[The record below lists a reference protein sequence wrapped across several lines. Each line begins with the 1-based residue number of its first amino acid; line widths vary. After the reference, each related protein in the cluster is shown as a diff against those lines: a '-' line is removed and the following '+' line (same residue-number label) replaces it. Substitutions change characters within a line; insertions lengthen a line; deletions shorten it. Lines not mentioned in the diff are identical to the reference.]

1 MESFEFP
8 KSILERAQTITL
20 QELLDSP
27 ISQCWIVSALSNAS
41 RARFYHAK
49 EMTPQDEVL
58 EFKIGKLLELIPYE
72 ERKELF
78 TACSQEVAM
87 RKERQNTM
95 NPVKTETT
103 TVIK

>member
-27 ISQCWIVSALSNAS
+27 ISQCWIVRALSYA
-41 RARFYHAK
+41 ARERYYLEN
-49 EMTPQDEVL
+49 EMTPLDEVL
-58 EFKIGKLLELIPYE
+58 EFKIGKLLELIPYQ

-78 TACSQEVAM
+78 AACSHEVAM
-87 RKERQNTM
+87 RKERQHIM